1 LKVAPSS
8 PETIVIKPDSLK
20 IVGIDE
26 KRPPLIRKQPYI
38 DIFFKLSHKAPREW
52 CEIFNKLS
60 KQLMPPA
67 RINKSDGVFIEA
79 YVRDM
84 NLLPEHLNKLKK
96 KVIESNEQYSAVIRK
111 RNEDLLSINASVG
124 NEGGE
129 QGRLNT
135 IVAGLSFND

>member
-1 LKVAPSS
+1 MIE
-8 PETIVIKPDSLK
+8 PESLK
-20 IVGIDE
+20 IVGVDE
-26 KRPPLIRKQPYI
+26 KRPPIIRKQPYI

-52 CEIFNKLS
+52 CEIFNRLS
-60 KQLMPPA
+60 KQLMTPA

-84 NLLPEHLNKLKK
+84 NLLPEHLNKIKK

-111 RNEDLLSINASVG
+111 RNEDLLSRNASVD

-135 IVAGLSFND
+135 IVAGLNFND

>member
-1 LKVAPSS
+1 MIE
-8 PETIVIKPDSLK
+8 PENLK
-20 IVGIDE
+20 IVGVDD
-26 KRPPLIRKQPYI
+26 KRPPIVREQPYI

-52 CEIFNKLS
+52 CVIFNKLS

-67 RINKSDGVFIEA
+67 RINNSDGVFIEA

-96 KVIESNEQYSAVIRK
+96 KVVESNEQYSLVIRK
-111 RNEDLLSINASVG
+111 RNEELLSRNATVISG
-124 NEGGE
+124 NEGSE
-129 QGRLNT
+129 QGRLNA

>member
-1 LKVAPSS
+1 MIE
-8 PETIVIKPDSLK
+8 PESLK
-20 IVGIDE
+20 IVGVDE
-26 KRPPLIRKQPYI
+26 KRPPIIRKQPYI

-52 CEIFNKLS
+52 CEIFNRLS
-60 KQLMPPA
+60 KQLMTPA
-67 RINKSDGVFIEA
+67 RINKSDGLFVEA

-84 NLLPEHLNKLKK
+84 NLLPEHLNKIKK

-111 RNEDLLSINASVG
+111 RNEDLLSRNVSVD

-135 IVAGLSFND
+135 IVAGLNFND